1 MNDEPIFTKCGREL
15 YEKKCVF
22 WVTGGTSQKK
32 HPVYLNIKKDNRTS
46 TDATIASQK
55 KYTNS
60 LLHGRWSYHYYIR
73 QVVQQKIQG
82 GFFNFSPLN
91 LAKSQA

>member
-1 MNDEPIFTKCGREL
+1 MDLKNLMGVDFIKTPFISSIL
-15 YEKKCVF
+15 
-22 WVTGGTSQKK
+22 
-32 HPVYLNIKKDNRTS
+32 YLNIKKDNRTA

-73 QVVQQKIQG
+73 QVVQQKIQ
-82 GFFNFSPLN
+82 
-91 LAKSQA
+91 